1 MPLASLPAVE
11 LTPSAF
17 APFGWIVPPVLDGT
31 PFDERVESP
40 VRGLDA
46 GTPRFYILRLPAAGR
61 DKLHFD
67 RITHHKRVDQT
78 LGGVGGK
85 DWFIGVAAAG
95 AAGDGDGPSLSLSP
109 SPPSPS
115 PSLDEITVFRVPPR
129 VFIVLK
135 RGTWHAGPLF
145 VGGDGEDGEA
155 SAGFR
160 DFFNAELS
168 DTNITDHTTHEL
180 GGWVDVV
187 E

>member
-17 APFGWIVPPVLDGT
+17 APFGWIVPPVVDGA
-31 PFDERVESP
+31 PFDEATETP
-40 VRGLDA
+40 VRGFDA
-46 GTPRFYILRLPAAGR
+46 GTPRFCILRLPAAGR

-67 RITHHKRVDQT
+67 RITHHKMVDQT

-85 DWFIGVAAAG
+85 EWFIGVAAAG
-95 AAGDGDGPSLSLSP
+95 ATGDGDGPSIS
-109 SPPSPS
+109 
-115 PSLDEITVFRVPPR
+115 EITVFRVPPR

-155 SAGFR
+155 AADFR
-160 DFFNAELS
+160 DFFDAELA
-168 DTNITDHTTHEL
+168 DTNITDHTTHVL
-180 GGWVDVV
+180 GGGVDVV